1 MCKEWYHPPC
11 VGETLALAD
20 VPSYKCP
27 MCVFLCPGDDTSGP
41 SPAASAGVDDAD
53 VDRRTLRERF
63 GQLPSNANS
72 KDGDG
77 EPLGGWLC
85 SPCEWTLDRHTN
97 RCIQEAHRAV
107 RPPPPF
113 RQSYEWVF
121 EVRGHDVW
129 QCHAC
134 CSPNCATPCCPQKE
148 GWVFRHMR
156 PAFMFARLQHAAR
169 KAVASNNLAKPT
181 SVSRSL
187 WEFLLD
193 HADPS
198 RVVARR
204 KATSVAEPSSDGAS
218 SSTDSAD
225 VPQKLP
231 FMAQL
236 YAHVYVAWLV
246 VGPAVLVVVLV
257 VAFPPAN
264 VLFPGMLVPWRNDRW
279 ARPSRSR

>member
-113 RQSYEWVF
+113 HQSYEWVF

-129 QCHAC
+129 QCQA
-134 CSPNCATPCCPQKE
+134 
-148 GWVFRHMR
+148 
-156 PAFMFARLQHAAR
+156 
-169 KAVASNNLAKPT
+169 
-181 SVSRSL
+181 
-187 WEFLLD
+187 
-193 HADPS
+193 
-198 RVVARR
+198 
-204 KATSVAEPSSDGAS
+204 
-218 SSTDSAD
+218 
-225 VPQKLP
+225 
-231 FMAQL
+231 
-236 YAHVYVAWLV
+236 
-246 VGPAVLVVVLV
+246 
-257 VAFPPAN
+257 
-264 VLFPGMLVPWRNDRW
+264 
-279 ARPSRSR
+279 

>member
-1 MCKEWYHPPC
+1 MRC
-11 VGETLALAD
+11 VHLRRSTS
-20 VPSYKCP
+20 P
-27 MCVFLCPGDDTSGP
+27 TSGCLRYV
-41 SPAASAGVDDAD
+41 ATTFGNAKHDAH
-53 VDRRTLRERF
+53 
-63 GQLPSNANS
+63 P
-72 KDGDG
+72 
-77 EPLGGWLC
+77 
-85 SPCEWTLDRHTN
+85 
-97 RCIQEAHRAV
+97 
-107 RPPPPF
+107 
-113 RQSYEWVF
+113 
-121 EVRGHDVW
+121 
-129 QCHAC
+129 
-134 CSPNCATPCCPQKE
+134 PCCPQKE

-156 PAFMFARLQHAAR
+156 PAFMFARLQHTAR

-198 RVVARR
+198 RVEARR

-246 VGPAVLVVVLV
+246 VGPAVVVV
-257 VAFPPAN
+257 ACPPAN
-264 VLFPGMLVPWRNDRW
+264 VVFPGMLVPWRNDLW
-279 ARPSRSR
+279 AKPSRSR